1 MVFLPCPPV
10 VGSSVRTGRQSQ
22 VTLVLPFRAVRAE
35 KDHDDYDGV
44 VDDEDEEDAF
54 HQEGDGDDNIWKA
67 IERVLKKTAGIM
79 MMTTTLPKIMIM

>member
-1 MVFLPCPPV
+1 MAVGFLPNHQWKHQTMVFLPCPPV

-54 HQEGDGDDNIWKA
+54 HQEGDGDDNNGKPL
-67 IERVLKKTAGIM
+67 RGF
-79 MMTTTLPKIMIM
+79 